1 MSHNHFNGA
10 CEQSARNRNGAI
22 VRNFGTGKLGARLAC
37 GKTVTPYLYASSGCV
52 VPLAYDEDGE
62 IETRR
67 GIVITQGYQRAREVR
82 AFSALGEIYAEPVKE
97 YDIARCPISANVAKA
112 IDILCKPRKVKGK
125 KQAQELAV
133 WKAKAA
139 RVLDI
144 AIRGELRPRINK
156 KLFQAY
162 DARRIDGITVLRK
175 AGLIGGRV

>member
-1 MSHNHFNGA
+1 M
-10 CEQSARNRNGAI
+10 
-22 VRNFGTGKLGARLAC
+22 
-37 GKTVTPYLYASSGCV
+37 
-52 VPLAYDEDGE
+52 PLAYDEDGE

-82 AFSALGEIYAEPVKE
+82 AFSALGEVYAEPVKE
-97 YDIARCPISANVAKA
+97 YEIARCPISANVAKA
-112 IDILCKPRKVKGK
+112 IDILNKPYPVCKKTAR
-125 KQAQELAV
+125 ELAV

>member
-1 MSHNHFNGA
+1 MHEHFNGA
-10 CEQSARNRNGAI
+10 CEQSARNHHGAI
-22 VRNFGTGKLGARLAC
+22 SRNFGTGKLGARLAC

-52 VPLAYDEDGE
+52 VPIAYDEDGE

-82 AFSALGEIYAEPVKE
+82 AFSALGEIYASATPEYGFTRCTISQNVSKAVEILDKPYPV
-97 YDIARCPISANVAKA
+97 
-112 IDILCKPRKVKGK
+112 CKKD
-125 KQAQELAV
+125 AQELAV

-156 KLFQAY
+156 RLFRAY
-162 DARRIDGITVLRK
+162 DARKIDAVTVMRK
-175 AGLIGGRV
+175 AGLIGGRA